1 MLSRYSAAGAAH
13 QRDMR
18 TQLFAPGATLS
29 KTPLRT
35 LSPYEAVPQELA
47 KHHELY
53 LALLEAGNN
62 DEMDLMGEKVNM
74 LKNLGLRM
82 GTEINKL
89 IKLNDEITNS
99 FEQGKVTLKN
109 TYNKMVI
116 MSQRAGITW
125 RMWATVFAIVVFFFL
140 YVWIK

>member
-1 MLSRYSAAGAAH
+1 
-13 QRDMR
+13 MR
-18 TQLFAPGATLS
+18 TQLFAGQPARPE
-29 KTPLRT
+29 TPLRT
-35 LSPYEAVPQELA
+35 ALPYEHTPVELA
-47 KHHELY
+47 RHHELY
-53 LALLEAGNN
+53 LASLELGNN
-62 DEMDLMGEKVNM
+62 EEMDVMGEKVAM
-74 LKNLGLRM
+74 LKTLGMRM

-89 IKLNDEITNS
+89 IKLNDEITNL

-125 RMWATVFAIVVFFFL
+125 KMWGLTFLVVFVFFF